1 MVEDVIVPVELG
13 QLNSDL
19 YSSVIW
25 SRVGLVNF
33 KQYKKKVFEEFE
45 KKELEFYTKYPKVTP
60 FANEQIEMEYTKQ
73 VQFVGEEEEFN
84 LDSFILFDQEEEEQ
98 VEGSLEEVTHVPES
112 VLEHYESLSHEDLEE
127 EEDEPFVEED
137 DYEEDGYEEFVQP
150 NISPISETR
159 ETYVEPT
166 QKSSP
171 KTPEISKDLGRNSL
185 QTNKT
190 VSHVDSEFT
199 SIDELLG
206 QDVGIPTKVVKKPTP
221 KPKVVTK
228 KPEEAPNKEVTYYN
242 GMSLRQ
248 FLREN
253 PRSSIELTE
262 KYFSRKEIMKEVQ
275 LGRVIKRGKK
285 LFI

>member
-1 MVEDVIVPVELG
+1 MVEEVIVPVELG
-13 QLNSDL
+13 QLTSDL

-25 SRVGLVNF
+25 SKVGLVNF

-84 LDSFILFDQEEEEQ
+84 LDSFILFDQEDEQ
-98 VEGSLEEVTHVPES
+98 QEDSLEEVSQVPES
-112 VLEHYESLSHEDLEE
+112 VLEHYDSISHEDLDLEEDGFEE
-127 EEDEPFVEED
+127 EEPEEIP
-137 DYEEDGYEEFVQP
+137 QP
-150 NISPISETR
+150 SIPTKSETSQ
-159 ETYVEPT
+159 TWVEPM
-166 QKSSP
+166 QKPSP
-171 KTPEISKDLGRNSL
+171 QIRKISKEEGENSL

-190 VSHVDSEFT
+190 VSNVDSEFT

-206 QDVGIPTKVVKKPTP
+206 HDEGIPTQVVKRKIP
-221 KPKVVTK
+221 KPKVVSSEPKESPT
-228 KPEEAPNKEVTYYN
+228 KEVTYYN

>member
-1 MVEDVIVPVELG
+1 MVEEVIVPVELG
-13 QLNSDL
+13 QLTSDL

-25 SRVGLVNF
+25 SKVGLVNF

-73 VQFVGEEEEFN
+73 VKFVGEEEEFN
-84 LDSFILFDQEEEEQ
+84 LDSFILFDQEDEQ
-98 VEGSLEEVTHVPES
+98 QEDSLEEVSQVPES
-112 VLEHYESLSHEDLEE
+112 VLEHYDSISHEDLDLEEDGFEE
-127 EEDEPFVEED
+127 EEPEEIPQPSISTKSETSLTGVEPLQKPSSQIRKISKEVEE
-137 DYEEDGYEEFVQP
+137 
-150 NISPISETR
+150 
-159 ETYVEPT
+159 
-166 QKSSP
+166 
-171 KTPEISKDLGRNSL
+171 NSL

-190 VSHVDSEFT
+190 VSNVDSEFT

-206 QDVGIPTKVVKKPTP
+206 HDEGIPTQVVKRKIP
-221 KPKVVTK
+221 KPKVVSSEPKESPT
-228 KPEEAPNKEVTYYN
+228 KEVTYYN

>member
-1 MVEDVIVPVELG
+1 MVEEVIVPVELG
-13 QLNSDL
+13 QLTSDL

-25 SRVGLVNF
+25 SKVGLVNF

-98 VEGSLEEVTHVPES
+98 VEDSLEEVTHVPES
-112 VLEHYESLSHEDLEE
+112 VLEHYDSISHEDL
-127 EEDEPFVEED
+127 DLEED
-137 DYEEDGYEEFVQP
+137 DFMEEEPEEIPQP
-150 NISPISETR
+150 SISTKSETSL
-159 ETYVEPT
+159 TGVEPL
-166 QKSSP
+166 QKPSP
-171 KTPEISKDLGRNSL
+171 QIRKISKEVEENSL

-190 VSHVDSEFT
+190 VSNVDFEFT

-206 QDVGIPTKVVKKPTP
+206 HEEGIPTQVVKRKTP
-221 KPKVVTK
+221 KPKVVSSEPKESPT
-228 KPEEAPNKEVTYYN
+228 KEVTYYN

>member
-1 MVEDVIVPVELG
+1 MVVEVIVPVELG

-84 LDSFILFDQEEEEQ
+84 LDSFILFDQEDEQEED
-98 VEGSLEEVTHVPES
+98 SLEEVTHVPES
-112 VLEHYESLSHEDLEE
+112 VLEHYESLSHEDLDLEE
-127 EEDEPFVEED
+127 EELFVEED
-137 DYEEDGYEEFVQP
+137 NYKEEEYEELAQP
-150 NISPISETR
+150 TIRPIYETR
-159 ETYVEPT
+159 ETYVEPK

-171 KTPEISKDLGRNSL
+171 KVSEISKDLGRNSL

-206 QDVGIPTKVVKKPTP
+206 QDVGIPTKVVKKPAP

>member
-1 MVEDVIVPVELG
+1 MVEEVIVPVELG
-13 QLNSDL
+13 QLTSDL

-25 SRVGLVNF
+25 SKVGLVNF
-33 KQYKKKVFEEFE
+33 KQYKKRVFEEFE

-84 LDSFILFDQEEEEQ
+84 LDSFILFDQEEEQ
-98 VEGSLEEVTHVPES
+98 VEDSLEEVSQVPES
-112 VLEHYESLSHEDLEE
+112 VLEHYDSISHEDLDLEEDGFEE
-127 EEDEPFVEED
+127 EEPEEIPQPSISTKSETSLTGVEPLQKPSPQIRKISKEVEE
-137 DYEEDGYEEFVQP
+137 
-150 NISPISETR
+150 
-159 ETYVEPT
+159 
-166 QKSSP
+166 
-171 KTPEISKDLGRNSL
+171 NSL

-190 VSHVDSEFT
+190 VSNVDSEFT

-206 QDVGIPTKVVKKPTP
+206 HDEGIPTQVVKRKIP
-221 KPKVVTK
+221 KPKVVSSEPKESPT
-228 KPEEAPNKEVTYYN
+228 KEVTYYN

>member
-1 MVEDVIVPVELG
+1 MVEEVIVPVELG
-13 QLNSDL
+13 QLTSDL

-25 SRVGLVNF
+25 SKVGLVNF
-33 KQYKKKVFEEFE
+33 KQYKKRVFEEFE

-84 LDSFILFDQEEEEQ
+84 LDSFILFDQEDEQ
-98 VEGSLEEVTHVPES
+98 QEDSLEEVSQVPES
-112 VLEHYESLSHEDLEE
+112 VLEHYDSISHEDLDLEEDGFEE
-127 EEDEPFVEED
+127 EEPEEIP
-137 DYEEDGYEEFVQP
+137 QP
-150 NISPISETR
+150 SIPTKSETSQ
-159 ETYVEPT
+159 TWVEPM
-166 QKSSP
+166 QKPSP
-171 KTPEISKDLGRNSL
+171 QIRKISKEEGENSL

-190 VSHVDSEFT
+190 VSNVDSEFT

-206 QDVGIPTKVVKKPTP
+206 HDEGIPTQVVKRKIP
-221 KPKVVTK
+221 KPKVVSSEPKESPT
-228 KPEEAPNKEVTYYN
+228 KEVTYYN

>member
-1 MVEDVIVPVELG
+1 MVEEVIVPVELG
-13 QLNSDL
+13 QLTSDL

-25 SRVGLVNF
+25 SKVGLVNF

-98 VEGSLEEVTHVPES
+98 VEDSLEEVAHVPES
-112 VLEHYESLSHEDLEE
+112 VLEHYDSISHEDL
-127 EEDEPFVEED
+127 DLEED
-137 DYEEDGYEEFVQP
+137 DFMEEEPEEIPQP
-150 NISPISETR
+150 SISTKSETSL
-159 ETYVEPT
+159 TGVEPL
-166 QKSSP
+166 QKPSP
-171 KTPEISKDLGRNSL
+171 QIRKISKEVEENSL

-190 VSHVDSEFT
+190 VSNVDSEFT

-206 QDVGIPTKVVKKPTP
+206 HDKGIPTQVVKRKIP
-221 KPKVVTK
+221 KPKVVSSEPKESPT
-228 KPEEAPNKEVTYYN
+228 KEVTYYN

>member
-1 MVEDVIVPVELG
+1 MVEEVIVPVELG
-13 QLNSDL
+13 QLTSDL

-25 SRVGLVNF
+25 SKVGLVNF

-84 LDSFILFDQEEEEQ
+84 LDSFILFDQEDEQ
-98 VEGSLEEVTHVPES
+98 QEDSLEEVSQVPES
-112 VLEHYESLSHEDLEE
+112 VLEHYNSISHEDL
-127 EEDEPFVEED
+127 DLEED
-137 DYEEDGYEEFVQP
+137 DFMEEELEEIPQP
-150 NISPISETR
+150 SIST
-159 ETYVEPT
+159 
-166 QKSSP
+166 KS
-171 KTPEISKDLGRNSL
+171 EISSTMVETVQKPSPQIRKISKEVGENSL

-206 QDVGIPTKVVKKPTP
+206 QGEGIPTQVVKRKTP
-221 KPKVVTK
+221 KPKVVSSEPKESPT
-228 KPEEAPNKEVTYYN
+228 KEVTYYN

>member
-1 MVEDVIVPVELG
+1 MVEEVIVPVELG

-45 KKELEFYTKYPKVTP
+45 KKELEFYSKYPKVTP

-98 VEGSLEEVTHVPES
+98 VEDSLEQVTHVPES
-112 VLEHYESLSHEDLEE
+112 VLEHYESISHEDLDL
-127 EEDEPFVEED
+127 EDEEPFVGEE
-137 DYEEDGYEEFVQP
+137 YEEFVQP
-150 NISPISETR
+150 TISPISETR

-199 SIDELLG
+199 SIDELLE
-206 QDVGIPTKVVKKPTP
+206 QEVGIPTKVVKKPTP

>member
-1 MVEDVIVPVELG
+1 MVEEVIVPVELG
-13 QLNSDL
+13 QLTSDL

-25 SRVGLVNF
+25 SKVGLVNF
-33 KQYKKKVFEEFE
+33 KQYKKRVFEEFE

-84 LDSFILFDQEEEEQ
+84 LDSFILFDQEEEQIED
-98 VEGSLEEVTHVPES
+98 SLEEVSQVPES
-112 VLEHYESLSHEDLEE
+112 VLEHYDSISHEDLDLEE
-127 EEDEPFVEED
+127 DILEEDE
-137 DYEEDGYEEFVQP
+137 YEEFVQP

-159 ETYVEPT
+159 ETYIEPL
-166 QKSSP
+166 QKPSP
-171 KTPEISKDLGRNSL
+171 QIRKISKEVGENSL

-190 VSHVDSEFT
+190 VSHVDSDFT

-206 QDVGIPTKVVKKPTP
+206 HDEGIPTQVVKRKTP
-221 KPKVVTK
+221 KPKVVSSEPKESPT
-228 KPEEAPNKEVTYYN
+228 KEVTYYN

>member
-1 MVEDVIVPVELG
+1 MVEEVIVPVELG
-13 QLNSDL
+13 QLTSDL

-25 SRVGLVNF
+25 SKVGLVNF

-84 LDSFILFDQEEEEQ
+84 LDSFILFDQEDEQ
-98 VEGSLEEVTHVPES
+98 VEDSLEEVSQVPES
-112 VLEHYESLSHEDLEE
+112 VLEHYNSISHEDLDLKEDDFMEE
-127 EEDEPFVEED
+127 EPEEIP
-137 DYEEDGYEEFVQP
+137 QSS
-150 NISPISETR
+150 ILTKSETSPTR
-159 ETYVEPT
+159 VEPL
-166 QKSSP
+166 QKPSSQIR
-171 KTPEISKDLGRNSL
+171 KISKEVGENSL

-190 VSHVDSEFT
+190 VSQVDSEFT

-206 QDVGIPTKVVKKPTP
+206 HDQGIPTQVVKRKTP
-221 KPKVVTK
+221 KPKVVSSEPKESPT
-228 KPEEAPNKEVTYYN
+228 KEVTYYN

>member
-1 MVEDVIVPVELG
+1 MVEEVIVPVELG
-13 QLNSDL
+13 QLTSDL

-25 SRVGLVNF
+25 SKVGLVNF

-84 LDSFILFDQEEEEQ
+84 LDSFILFDLEDEQ
-98 VEGSLEEVTHVPES
+98 VEDSLEEVSQVPES
-112 VLEHYESLSHEDLEE
+112 VLEHYDSISHEDLDLEEDDFEE
-127 EEDEPFVEED
+127 EELEEIPQPSIPPKSESSPTRVGPVQKPSPQIRKISKEVEE
-137 DYEEDGYEEFVQP
+137 
-150 NISPISETR
+150 
-159 ETYVEPT
+159 
-166 QKSSP
+166 
-171 KTPEISKDLGRNSL
+171 NSL

-190 VSHVDSEFT
+190 VSNVDSEFT

-206 QDVGIPTKVVKKPTP
+206 HDEGIPTQVVKRKIP
-221 KPKVVTK
+221 KPKVVSSEPKESPT
-228 KPEEAPNKEVTYYN
+228 KEVTYYN

>member
-1 MVEDVIVPVELG
+1 MVEEVIVPVELG
-13 QLNSDL
+13 QLTSDL

-25 SRVGLVNF
+25 SKVGLVNF

-84 LDSFILFDQEEEEQ
+84 LDSFILFDQENEQ
-98 VEGSLEEVTHVPES
+98 QEDSLEEVSQVPES
-112 VLEHYESLSHEDLEE
+112 VLEHYDSISHEDL
-127 EEDEPFVEED
+127 DL
-137 DYEEDGYEEFVQP
+137 EEDGFDEEEPEEIPQP
-150 NISPISETR
+150 SISTKSETSL
-159 ETYVEPT
+159 TGVEPL
-166 QKSSP
+166 QKPSP
-171 KTPEISKDLGRNSL
+171 QIRKISKEVEENSL

-190 VSHVDSEFT
+190 VSNVDSEFT

-206 QDVGIPTKVVKKPTP
+206 HDEGIPTQVVKRKIP
-221 KPKVVTK
+221 KPKVVSSEPKESPT
-228 KPEEAPNKEVTYYN
+228 KEVTYYN

>member
-1 MVEDVIVPVELG
+1 MVEEVIVPVELG
-13 QLNSDL
+13 QLTSDL

-25 SRVGLVNF
+25 SKVGLVNF

-84 LDSFILFDQEEEEQ
+84 LDSFILFDQEDEQ
-98 VEGSLEEVTHVPES
+98 QEDSLEEVSQVPES
-112 VLEHYESLSHEDLEE
+112 VLEHYDSISHEDL
-127 EEDEPFVEED
+127 DLEED
-137 DYEEDGYEEFVQP
+137 DFMEEEPEEIPQP
-150 NISPISETR
+150 SIPTKSETSPTR
-159 ETYVEPT
+159 VEPL
-166 QKSSP
+166 QKPSSQIR
-171 KTPEISKDLGRNSL
+171 KISKEVGENSL

-206 QDVGIPTKVVKKPTP
+206 HDEGIPTQVVKRKTP
-221 KPKVVTK
+221 KPKVVSSEPKESPT
-228 KPEEAPNKEVTYYN
+228 KEVTYYN

>member
-1 MVEDVIVPVELG
+1 MVEEVIVPVELG
-13 QLNSDL
+13 QLTSDL

-25 SRVGLVNF
+25 SKVGLVNF

-84 LDSFILFDQEEEEQ
+84 LDSFILFDQEDDQ
-98 VEGSLEEVTHVPES
+98 VEDSLEEVSQVPES
-112 VLEHYESLSHEDLEE
+112 VLEHYDSISHEDLDLEEDILEE
-127 EEDEPFVEED
+127 EELEEIP
-137 DYEEDGYEEFVQP
+137 QP
-150 NISPISETR
+150 SIPTISETSS
-159 ETYVEPT
+159 TSIEPV
-166 QKSSP
+166 QKPSP
-171 KTPEISKDLGRNSL
+171 RIRKISKEVGENSL

-206 QDVGIPTKVVKKPTP
+206 NDEGIPTQVVKRKTP
-221 KPKVVTK
+221 KPKVVSSEPKESPT
-228 KPEEAPNKEVTYYN
+228 KEVTYYN

>member
-1 MVEDVIVPVELG
+1 MVEEVIVPVELG
-13 QLNSDL
+13 QLTSDL

-25 SRVGLVNF
+25 SKVGLVNF

-84 LDSFILFDQEEEEQ
+84 LDSFILFDQEEEQLED
-98 VEGSLEEVTHVPES
+98 SLEEVSQVPEN
-112 VLEHYESLSHEDLEE
+112 VLEHYESISHEDLDLEEDGFEE
-127 EEDEPFVEED
+127 EEPEEIPQPSIPTKSETSPTRVEPLQKPSSQIRKISKEVEE
-137 DYEEDGYEEFVQP
+137 
-150 NISPISETR
+150 
-159 ETYVEPT
+159 
-166 QKSSP
+166 
-171 KTPEISKDLGRNSL
+171 NSL

-206 QDVGIPTKVVKKPTP
+206 HTGGIPTQVVKRKTQ
-221 KPKVVTK
+221 KPKVVSSEPKESPT
-228 KPEEAPNKEVTYYN
+228 KEVTYYN

>member
-1 MVEDVIVPVELG
+1 MVEEVIVPVELG
-13 QLNSDL
+13 QLTSDL

-25 SRVGLVNF
+25 SKVGLVNF

-73 VQFVGEEEEFN
+73 VKFVGEEEEFN
-84 LDSFILFDQEEEEQ
+84 LDSFILFDQEDEQ
-98 VEGSLEEVTHVPES
+98 QEDSLEEVSQVPES
-112 VLEHYESLSHEDLEE
+112 VLEHYDSISHEDLDLEEDGFEE
-127 EEDEPFVEED
+127 EEPEEIP
-137 DYEEDGYEEFVQP
+137 QP
-150 NISPISETR
+150 SISTKSETSL
-159 ETYVEPT
+159 TGVEPL
-166 QKSSP
+166 QKPSP
-171 KTPEISKDLGRNSL
+171 QIRKISKEVGENSL

-190 VSHVDSEFT
+190 VSNVDSEFT

-206 QDVGIPTKVVKKPTP
+206 HDEGIPTQVVKRKIP
-221 KPKVVTK
+221 KPKVVSSEPKESPT
-228 KPEEAPNKEVTYYN
+228 KEVTYYN

>member
-1 MVEDVIVPVELG
+1 MVEEVIVPVELG
-13 QLNSDL
+13 QLTSDL

-25 SRVGLVNF
+25 SKVGLVNF

-84 LDSFILFDQEEEEQ
+84 LDSFILFDQEEDEQ
-98 VEGSLEEVTHVPES
+98 IEDYLEEVTQVPES
-112 VLEHYESLSHEDLEE
+112 VLEHYDSISHEDLDLEEDDFEE
-127 EEDEPFVEED
+127 EEPEE
-137 DYEEDGYEEFVQP
+137 VHQP
-150 NISPISETR
+150 SIPTKSETSPAR
-159 ETYVEPT
+159 VEPL
-166 QKSSP
+166 QKPSP
-171 KTPEISKDLGRNSL
+171 QIRKISKEVAENSL

-206 QDVGIPTKVVKKPTP
+206 QDVGIPTQVVKRKTP
-221 KPKVVTK
+221 KPKVVSSEPKESPT
-228 KPEEAPNKEVTYYN
+228 KEVIYYN

>member
-1 MVEDVIVPVELG
+1 MVEEVIVPVELG

-84 LDSFILFDQEEEEQ
+84 LDSFILFDQEDEQEED
-98 VEGSLEEVTHVPES
+98 SLEEVTHVPES
-112 VLEHYESLSHEDLEE
+112 VLKHYESLSHEDLDLEE
-127 EEDEPFVEED
+127 EELFVEEGNYKEEE
-137 DYEEDGYEEFVQP
+137 YEELAQP
-150 NISPISETR
+150 TIRPISETR
-159 ETYVEPT
+159 ETYVEPK

-171 KTPEISKDLGRNSL
+171 KVSEISKDLGRNSL

>member
-1 MVEDVIVPVELG
+1 MVEEVIVPVELG
-13 QLNSDL
+13 QLTSDL

-25 SRVGLVNF
+25 SKVGLVNF
-33 KQYKKKVFEEFE
+33 KQYKKRVFEEFE

-84 LDSFILFDQEEEEQ
+84 LDSFILFDQEEEQQED
-98 VEGSLEEVTHVPES
+98 SLEEVSQVPEN
-112 VLEHYESLSHEDLEE
+112 VLEHYDSISHEDLDLGEDIFEE
-127 EEDEPFVEED
+127 EEIEEIP
-137 DYEEDGYEEFVQP
+137 QP
-150 NISPISETR
+150 TIPPKSESSPTR
-159 ETYVEPT
+159 VEPS
-166 QKSSP
+166 QKYSP
-171 KTPEISKDLGRNSL
+171 QIRKISKEVGENSL

-206 QDVGIPTKVVKKPTP
+206 HDEGIPTQVVKRKTP
-221 KPKVVTK
+221 KPKVVSSEPKESPT
-228 KPEEAPNKEVTYYN
+228 KEVTYYN

>member
-1 MVEDVIVPVELG
+1 MVEEVIVPVELG
-13 QLNSDL
+13 QLTSDL

-25 SRVGLVNF
+25 SKVGLVNF
-33 KQYKKKVFEEFE
+33 KQYKKKVFEEFD

-84 LDSFILFDQEEEEQ
+84 LDSFILFDQEDEQ
-98 VEGSLEEVTHVPES
+98 QEDSLEEVSQVPES
-112 VLEHYESLSHEDLEE
+112 VLEHYDSISHEDLDLEEDGFEE
-127 EEDEPFVEED
+127 EEPEEIPQPSISTKSETSLTGVEPLQKPSPQIRKISKEVEE
-137 DYEEDGYEEFVQP
+137 
-150 NISPISETR
+150 
-159 ETYVEPT
+159 
-166 QKSSP
+166 
-171 KTPEISKDLGRNSL
+171 NSL

-190 VSHVDSEFT
+190 VSNVDSEFT

-206 QDVGIPTKVVKKPTP
+206 HDEGIPTQVVKRKIP
-221 KPKVVTK
+221 KPKVVSSEPKESQT
-228 KPEEAPNKEVTYYN
+228 KEVTYYN

>member
-1 MVEDVIVPVELG
+1 MVEEVIVPVELG

-112 VLEHYESLSHEDLEE
+112 VLEHYESISHEDLGL
-127 EEDEPFVEED
+127 EDEEPFVEED
-137 DYEEDGYEEFVQP
+137 DYEEEEYEDFVQP

-171 KTPEISKDLGRNSL
+171 KAPEISKDLGRNSL
-185 QTNKT
+185 QANKT

-206 QDVGIPTKVVKKPTP
+206 QGVGIPTKVV
-221 KPKVVTK
+221 TK
-228 KPEEAPNKEVTYYN
+228 KPEDAPNKEVTYYN

>member
-1 MVEDVIVPVELG
+1 MVEEVIVPVELG
-13 QLNSDL
+13 QLTSDL

-25 SRVGLVNF
+25 SKVGLVNF

-84 LDSFILFDQEEEEQ
+84 LDSFILFDQEDEQ
-98 VEGSLEEVTHVPES
+98 QEDSLEEVSQVPES
-112 VLEHYESLSHEDLEE
+112 VLEHYDSISHEDLDLEEDDFEE
-127 EEDEPFVEED
+127 EEPEEIP
-137 DYEEDGYEEFVQP
+137 QP
-150 NISPISETR
+150 SIPTKSETSPTR
-159 ETYVEPT
+159 VEHL
-166 QKSSP
+166 QKPSSQIR
-171 KTPEISKDLGRNSL
+171 KISKEVGENSL

-206 QDVGIPTKVVKKPTP
+206 QEEGIPTQVVKRKTP
-221 KPKVVTK
+221 KPKVVSSEPKESPT
-228 KPEEAPNKEVTYYN
+228 KEVTYYN

>member
-1 MVEDVIVPVELG
+1 MVEEVIVPVELG

-33 KQYKKKVFEEFE
+33 KQYKRKVFEEFE

-73 VQFVGEEEEFN
+73 VQFVGGEEEFN
-84 LDSFILFDQEEEEQ
+84 LDSFILFDQEDEQEED
-98 VEGSLEEVTHVPES
+98 SLEEVTHVPES
-112 VLEHYESLSHEDLEE
+112 VLEHYESLSHEDLDLEE
-127 EEDEPFVEED
+127 EELFVEEE
-137 DYEEDGYEEFVQP
+137 YEGLAQP
-150 NISPISETR
+150 TIPPISETR
-159 ETYVEPT
+159 ETYVEPK

-171 KTPEISKDLGRNSL
+171 KVPEISKDLGRNSL

-206 QDVGIPTKVVKKPTP
+206 QDMGIPTKVVKKVTT

-228 KPEEAPNKEVTYYN
+228 KPEEAHNKEVTYYN

>member
-1 MVEDVIVPVELG
+1 MVEEVIVPVELG

-33 KQYKKKVFEEFE
+33 KQYKRKVFEEFE

-73 VQFVGEEEEFN
+73 VQFVGGEEEFN
-84 LDSFILFDQEEEEQ
+84 LDSFILFDQEDEQEED
-98 VEGSLEEVTHVPES
+98 SLEEVTHVPES
-112 VLEHYESLSHEDLEE
+112 VLEHYESLSHEDLDLEE
-127 EEDEPFVEED
+127 EEIFVEED
-137 DYEEDGYEEFVQP
+137 DYEEEEYEELAQP
-150 NISPISETR
+150 TIRPISETR
-159 ETYVEPT
+159 ETYVEPKR
-166 QKSSP
+166 KSSP
-171 KTPEISKDLGRNSL
+171 KVPEISEDLGKNSL

-206 QDVGIPTKVVKKPTP
+206 QDVGIPTKAVKKATP

>member
-1 MVEDVIVPVELG
+1 MVEEVIVPVELG
-13 QLNSDL
+13 QLTSDL

-25 SRVGLVNF
+25 SKVGLVNF
-33 KQYKKKVFEEFE
+33 KQYKKRVFEEFE

-84 LDSFILFDQEEEEQ
+84 LDSFILFDQEDEQ
-98 VEGSLEEVTHVPES
+98 VEDSLEEVSQVPES
-112 VLEHYESLSHEDLEE
+112 VLEHYDSISHEDL
-127 EEDEPFVEED
+127 DLEED
-137 DYEEDGYEEFVQP
+137 DFMEEELEEIPQP
-150 NISPISETR
+150 SIPPKSESSPTR
-159 ETYVEPT
+159 VEPV
-166 QKSSP
+166 QKPSP
-171 KTPEISKDLGRNSL
+171 QIRKISKEVGENSL

-206 QDVGIPTKVVKKPTP
+206 HDEGIPTQVVKRKIP
-221 KPKVVTK
+221 KPKVVSSEPKESPT
-228 KPEEAPNKEVTYYN
+228 KEVTYYN

>member
-1 MVEDVIVPVELG
+1 MVEEVIVPVELG
-13 QLNSDL
+13 QLTSDL

-25 SRVGLVNF
+25 SKVGLVNF

-84 LDSFILFDQEEEEQ
+84 LDSFILFDQEEEQPED
-98 VEGSLEEVTHVPES
+98 SLEEVSQVPEN
-112 VLEHYESLSHEDLEE
+112 VLEHYESISHEDLDLEEDNFEE
-127 EEDEPFVEED
+127 EEPEEI
-137 DYEEDGYEEFVQP
+137 P
-150 NISPISETR
+150 LPSILTKSETSPTR
-159 ETYVEPT
+159 VEPL
-166 QKSSP
+166 QKPSSQIR
-171 KTPEISKDLGRNSL
+171 KISKEVGENSL

-190 VSHVDSEFT
+190 VSQVDSEFT

-206 QDVGIPTKVVKKPTP
+206 HDEGIPTQVVKRKTP
-221 KPKVVTK
+221 KPKVVSSEPKESPT
-228 KPEEAPNKEVTYYN
+228 KEVTYYN

>member
-1 MVEDVIVPVELG
+1 MVEEVIVPVELG

-84 LDSFILFDQEEEEQ
+84 LDSFILFDQEDEQ
-98 VEGSLEEVTHVPES
+98 IEDSLEEVTHVPEN
-112 VLEHYESLSHEDLEE
+112 VLEHYESLSHEDLELE
-127 EEDEPFVEED
+127 EEEIFVEED
-137 DYEEDGYEEFVQP
+137 DYKEEEYEELAQP
-150 NISPISETR
+150 TIRPISETR
-159 ETYVEPT
+159 ETYVEPK

-171 KTPEISKDLGRNSL
+171 KVPEISKDLGKNSL

-206 QDVGIPTKVVKKPTP
+206 QDAGIPTKVVKKATP

>member
-1 MVEDVIVPVELG
+1 MVEEVIVPVELG

-33 KQYKKKVFEEFE
+33 KRYKKKVFEEFE

-84 LDSFILFDQEEEEQ
+84 LDSFILFDQEDEQEED
-98 VEGSLEEVTHVPES
+98 SLEEVTHVPES
-112 VLEHYESLSHEDLEE
+112 VLEHYESLSHEDLDLEE
-127 EEDEPFVEED
+127 EEIFVEED
-137 DYEEDGYEEFVQP
+137 DYEEEEYEELAQP
-150 NISPISETR
+150 TIRPISETR
-159 ETYVEPT
+159 ETYVEPKR
-166 QKSSP
+166 KSSP
-171 KTPEISKDLGRNSL
+171 KVPEISEDLGKNSL

-206 QDVGIPTKVVKKPTP
+206 QDVGIPTKAVKKATP

-228 KPEEAPNKEVTYYN
+228 KPEKAPNKEVTYYN

>member
-1 MVEDVIVPVELG
+1 MVEEVIVPVELG

-98 VEGSLEEVTHVPES
+98 VEDSLEEVTHVPES
-112 VLEHYESLSHEDLEE
+112 VLEHYESISHEDLDL
-127 EEDEPFVEED
+127 EDEEPFVEED
-137 DYEEDGYEEFVQP
+137 DYVEDEYEEFVQP

-166 QKSSP
+166 QKSSL

-206 QDVGIPTKVVKKPTP
+206 QDVGIPTKVVKKATP

-253 PRSSIELTE
+253 PPHWR
-262 KYFSRKEIMKEVQ
+262 
-275 LGRVIKRGKK
+275 
-285 LFI
+285 

>member
-1 MVEDVIVPVELG
+1 MVEEVIVPVELG
-13 QLNSDL
+13 QLTSDL

-25 SRVGLVNF
+25 SKVGLVNF

-84 LDSFILFDQEEEEQ
+84 LDSFILFDQEDEQ
-98 VEGSLEEVTHVPES
+98 VENSLEEVTHVPES
-112 VLEHYESLSHEDLEE
+112 VLEHYDSISHEDLDLEEGNFEE
-127 EEDEPFVEED
+127 EEPEEIP
-137 DYEEDGYEEFVQP
+137 QP
-150 NISPISETR
+150 SILTKSETSPTR
-159 ETYVEPT
+159 VEPL
-166 QKSSP
+166 QKPSSQIR
-171 KTPEISKDLGRNSL
+171 KISKEVGENSL

-190 VSHVDSEFT
+190 VSQVDSEFT

-206 QDVGIPTKVVKKPTP
+206 HDEGIPTQVVKRKTP
-221 KPKVVTK
+221 KPKVVSSEPKESPT
-228 KPEEAPNKEVTYYN
+228 KEVTYYN

>member
-1 MVEDVIVPVELG
+1 MVEEVIVPVELG

-33 KQYKKKVFEEFE
+33 KQYKRKVFEEFE

-73 VQFVGEEEEFN
+73 VQFVGGEEEFN
-84 LDSFILFDQEEEEQ
+84 LDSFILFDQEDEQEED
-98 VEGSLEEVTHVPES
+98 SLEEVTHVPES
-112 VLEHYESLSHEDLEE
+112 VLEHYESLSHEDLDLEE
-127 EEDEPFVEED
+127 EEIFVEED
-137 DYEEDGYEEFVQP
+137 DYEEEEYEELAQP
-150 NISPISETR
+150 TIRPISETR

-206 QDVGIPTKVVKKPTP
+206 QDVGIHTKVVKKPAS

-228 KPEEAPNKEVTYYN
+228 KPEDAPNKEVTYYN

>member
-1 MVEDVIVPVELG
+1 MVEEVIVPVELG
-13 QLNSDL
+13 QLTSDL

-25 SRVGLVNF
+25 SKVGLVNF
-33 KQYKKKVFEEFE
+33 KQYKKRVFEEFE

-84 LDSFILFDQEEEEQ
+84 LDSFILFDQEDDQ
-98 VEGSLEEVTHVPES
+98 VEDSLEEVSQVPES
-112 VLEHYESLSHEDLEE
+112 VLEHYESISHEDLDLEEDDFEE
-127 EEDEPFVEED
+127 EESEEI
-137 DYEEDGYEEFVQP
+137 P
-150 NISPISETR
+150 HPSIPTKSETSPTR
-159 ETYVEPT
+159 AEPL
-166 QKSSP
+166 QKPSP
-171 KTPEISKDLGRNSL
+171 QIRKISKEVGENSL

-190 VSHVDSEFT
+190 VSNVDSEFT

-206 QDVGIPTKVVKKPTP
+206 HDEGIPTQVVKRKTP
-221 KPKVVTK
+221 KPKVVSSEPKESPT
-228 KPEEAPNKEVTYYN
+228 KEVTYYN

-253 PRSSIELTE
+253 PRSSIKLTE

>member
-1 MVEDVIVPVELG
+1 MVEEVIVPVELG
-13 QLNSDL
+13 QLTSDL

-25 SRVGLVNF
+25 SKVGLVNF
-33 KQYKKKVFEEFE
+33 KQYKKRVFEEFK

-84 LDSFILFDQEEEEQ
+84 LDSFILFDQEEKEQ
-98 VEGSLEEVTHVPES
+98 VEDSLEEVTHVPES
-112 VLEHYESLSHEDLEE
+112 VLEHYDSISHEDL
-127 EEDEPFVEED
+127 DLEED
-137 DYEEDGYEEFVQP
+137 DFMEEEPEEIPQP
-150 NISPISETR
+150 SISTKSATSL
-159 ETYVEPT
+159 TGVEPL
-166 QKSSP
+166 QKPSP
-171 KTPEISKDLGRNSL
+171 QIRKISKEVEENSL

-190 VSHVDSEFT
+190 VSNVDSEFT

-206 QDVGIPTKVVKKPTP
+206 HDEGIPTQVVKRKIP
-221 KPKVVTK
+221 KPKVVSSEPKESPT
-228 KPEEAPNKEVTYYN
+228 KEVTYYN

>member
-1 MVEDVIVPVELG
+1 MVEEVIVPVELG

-98 VEGSLEEVTHVPES
+98 VEDSLEEVSHVPES

-127 EEDEPFVEED
+127 EDETFVEED
-137 DYEEDGYEEFVQP
+137 DYEEVSQP

-171 KTPEISKDLGRNSL
+171 KTPEISKDLGKNSL

-199 SIDELLG
+199 SIDDLLG
-206 QDVGIPTKVVKKPTP
+206 QDMGIPTKVVKKPTP

-228 KPEEAPNKEVTYYN
+228 KPEEVASKEVTYYN

>member
-1 MVEDVIVPVELG
+1 MVEEVIVPVELG
-13 QLNSDL
+13 QLTSDL

-25 SRVGLVNF
+25 SKVGLVNF
-33 KQYKKKVFEEFE
+33 KQYKKRVFEEFE

-98 VEGSLEEVTHVPES
+98 VEDSLEEVTHVPES
-112 VLEHYESLSHEDLEE
+112 VLEHYDSISHEDL
-127 EEDEPFVEED
+127 DLEED
-137 DYEEDGYEEFVQP
+137 DFMEEEPEEIPQP
-150 NISPISETR
+150 SISTKSETSL
-159 ETYVEPT
+159 TGVEPL
-166 QKSSP
+166 QKPSP
-171 KTPEISKDLGRNSL
+171 QIRKISKEVEENSL

-190 VSHVDSEFT
+190 VSNVDSEFT

-206 QDVGIPTKVVKKPTP
+206 HDEGIPTQVVKRKIPKTKVVSSEPKGSPT
-221 KPKVVTK
+221 
-228 KPEEAPNKEVTYYN
+228 KEVTYYN